1 MRSEQALAR
10 NEHAEEFLRAIFPVK
25 MAFFCAQLRF
35 VRFAKRTNKAVTE
48 DRKMQTQE
56 QGNVPTLVAIVMA
69 ARRAGDRKL
78 ERYARERLLDGHGV
92 KLSFAGPKAERP
104 REGTDDDR

>member
-1 MRSEQALAR
+1 
-10 NEHAEEFLRAIFPVK
+10 
-25 MAFFCAQLRF
+25 
-35 VRFAKRTNKAVTE
+35 
-48 DRKMQTQE
+48 
-56 QGNVPTLVAIVMA
+56 MA